1 MVRIAINGFGRIGR
15 GMLRA
20 WLAREELGQAIEVVA
35 VNDLMPAETLAWLLR
50 ADSVYGMLGEPV
62 SVEGDDVLRVA
73 GHEITLLAERDPA
86 KLPWRDLD
94 IDVVLESTGF
104 FTKAEA
110 ARAHLRAGAQHV
122 LVSAPSKGADATI
135 VMGVNDETLRG
146 RQATIVSNG
155 SCTTN
160 AIAPIARVLHDLATI
175 EQGMMTTVHAYTG
188 DQMLVDGPHSDLRR
202 ARAAGLN
209 LVPTSTGA
217 ARAIGSVIPE
227 LDGKLSG
234 DAIRVPV
241 ASGSLIELTAHVSR
255 EVSVEEV
262 VAAYAEAEQARLEGI
277 LAVSHD
283 PLVSSDI
290 VGDPHSVV
298 IDAGLVRQ
306 VGNHVKV
313 VGWYDNE
320 WGFSNRMLET
330 ALAIAEVAKNG
341 A

>member
-1 MVRIAINGFGRIGR
+1 MVRIAMNGFGRIGR

-20 WLAREELGQAIEVVA
+20 WLEREDLRGELQIVAI
-35 VNDLMPAETLAWLLR
+35 NDLMPPETLAWLLR
-50 ADSVYGMLGEPV
+50 ADSVYGKLGHSV
-62 SVEGDDVLRVA
+62 SVAGEKLSVQ
-73 GHEITLLAERDPA
+73 GHEIALYAERDPA
-86 KLPWRDLD
+86 RLPWRELEVD
-94 IDVVLESTGF
+94 IVLEATGR

-110 ARAHLRAGAQHV
+110 ARAHLRAGARRV

-146 RQATIVSNG
+146 GQATIVSNG

-209 LVPTSTGA
+209 IVPTSTGA
-217 ARAIGSVIPE
+217 ARAIGAVIPE
-227 LDGKLSG
+227 LEGKLSG

-241 ASGSLIELTAHVSR
+241 PSGSLIELTAHVSR
-255 EVSVEEV
+255 EVSVEALL
-262 VAAYAEAEQARLEGI
+262 AAYAEAERGRLDGI

-298 IDAGLVRQ
+298 IDAGLMRQ
-306 VGNHVKV
+306 AGNHVKV

-320 WGFSNRMLET
+320 WAFSNRMLET
-330 ALAIAEVAKNG
+330 ALAVAR